1 MFKILKKEELSPN
14 VFSMD
19 IDAPR
24 VARKAQAGQFIVLRV
39 DEKGERIP
47 LTIANF
53 DRQTGRINIVFQ
65 VIGAS
70 TMELAALNEGDAIL
84 DFVGPLGR
92 PSEIQKFDG
101 TVVVVGGGIGVAP
114 TFPIAR
120 AMKEAGNKVIAIMG
134 AKTKDILIME
144 KEMKEVTDEILVTTD
159 DGSRGIKGFVTYAV
173 QELVDRGE
181 KIAQITAI
189 GPVIMMK
196 SVAEAT
202 REYGIHTVV
211 SLNPIMVDGTG
222 MCGGC
227 RVTVGDETKFACVD
241 GPEFDGH
248 LVDFR
253 GLMSRQRMYRDMEAE
268 EKDHVCR
275 IGLGGKK

>member
-1 MFKILKKEELSPN
+1 MFKILKKEELSPS
-14 VFSMD
+14 VYSMD
-19 IDAPR
+19 IEAPR
-24 VARKAQAGQFIVLRV
+24 VAKKCLAGQFIILRV
-39 DEKGERIP
+39 DEEGERIP

-53 DRQTGRINIVFQ
+53 DREKGIINIVFQ

-70 TMELAALNEGDAIL
+70 TMALAAKEAGESIV
-84 DFVGPLGR
+84 DFAGPLGQ
-92 PSEIQKFDG
+92 PSEIKKFDG

-120 AMKEAGNKVIAIMG
+120 AMKEAGNKVMG
-134 AKTKDILIME
+134 AKTKDILLME
-144 KEMKEVTDEILVTTD
+144 KEMSEVTDEILITTD

-173 QELVDRGE
+173 QELVNRGE

-196 SVAEAT
+196 SVADAT
-202 REYGIHTVV
+202 RELGIPTVV

-241 GPEFDGH
+241 GPEFDAH
-248 LVDFR
+248 KVDFPE
-253 GLMSRQRMYRDMEAE
+253 LMSRQRMYRDMEAE
-268 EKDHVCR
+268 EKDHICR
-275 IGLGGKK
+275 IGLGRK